1 MKNKV
6 IKTVVFCLILLS
18 SLSGIAQEPGTGT
31 GDTTGA
37 NALEDT
43 TADAAAAA
51 ASPINDY
58 IIPMLLIGVVI
69 GFSLLKKDS
78 NVAS

>member
-18 SLSGIAQEPGTGT
+18 SLNGIAQPGEGA
-31 GDTTGA
+31 DTTGGA
-37 NALEDT
+37 PTLEGS
-43 TADAAAAA
+43 DAIVG
-51 ASPINDY
+51 PINDY
-58 IIPMLLIGVVI
+58 IIPMLLLGVVI
-69 GFSLLKKDS
+69 GFSFLKKNT

>member
-18 SLSGIAQEPGTGT
+18 SLNGIAQPGEGA
-31 GDTTGA
+31 DTTNGEPT
-37 NALEDT
+37 LEEN
-43 TADAAAAA
+43 DAV
-51 ASPINDY
+51 PINDY
-58 IIPMLLIGVVI
+58 ILPVLLMGVVI
-69 GFSLLKKDS
+69 GFILQKKNT

>member
-6 IKTVVFCLILLS
+6 IKDVVFCLIFLS
-18 SLSGIAQEPGTGT
+18 SLSGIAQPSSGTADATGT
-31 GDTTGA
+31 L
-37 NALEDT
+37 ALEDT
-43 TADAAAAA
+43 TADAAA
-51 ASPINDY
+51 PINDY

-69 GFSLLKKDS
+69 GFRLLKKNS

>member
-18 SLSGIAQEPGTGT
+18 SLNGIAQPGEGSDTNSGAPSLEGT
-31 GDTTGA
+31 
-37 NALEDT
+37 
-43 TADAAAAA
+43 DAI

-58 IIPMLLIGVVI
+58 IIPMLLLVVVI
-69 GFSLLKKDS
+69 GYSLLKKNT
-78 NVAS
+78 NVAR